1 MSSSL
6 LRGPRT
12 GLCGS
17 GLSILIPKRQ
27 AYLYPLLNVALT
39 FQQKVGHS
47 VRGRSKARPSLES
60 THDISFRKPP
70 QNQDYKPMFQAPIGS
85 RGIFAEVRAQ
95 TPARTQNT
103 VVPYPPTMQGGSFP
117 DLTSSVATAVP
128 VHVGDTPITRGGT
141 MSRGNTSGKS
151 YVKKMDPLIWLNS
164 VKVDGS
170 RARSSSGPESAEVS
184 RVRDDEEVFVG
195 RKRRSESREERR
207 ETEDGSGGQSLHQEF
222 VLSVWCCMTCTD
234 ISSPGS
240 LA

>member
-1 MSSSL
+1 
-6 LRGPRT
+6 
-12 GLCGS
+12 
-17 GLSILIPKRQ
+17 
-27 AYLYPLLNVALT
+27 
-39 FQQKVGHS
+39 
-47 VRGRSKARPSLES
+47 
-60 THDISFRKPP
+60 
-70 QNQDYKPMFQAPIGS
+70 
-85 RGIFAEVRAQ
+85 
-95 TPARTQNT
+95 
-103 VVPYPPTMQGGSFP
+103 
-117 DLTSSVATAVP
+117 
-128 VHVGDTPITRGGT
+128 
-141 MSRGNTSGKS
+141 
-151 YVKKMDPLIWLNS
+151 VKKMDPLIWLNS